1 MISRRGLVSGLAAL
15 VAAPAIVKAASLMPV
30 KTLPADPL
38 DVLLHEMGWVAHK
51 DSAVIRVTW
60 RMVKATDLVR
70 ATEAEIAAIAQTA

>member
-30 KTLPADPL
+30 RTLPADPL
-38 DVLLHEMGWVAHK
+38 DVLLHEMDWVAHN
-51 DSAVIRVTW
+51 SAVIRVTW

-70 ATEAEIAAIAQTA
+70 ATEAEIAAIAQPA